1 MLLCFYLS
9 IIKINLQQKNLL
21 YFVDFIS
28 QFNCFP
34 VNKKNAGL

>member
-21 YFVDFIS
+21 YFVNFIS
-28 QFNCFP
+28 QFHCFP
-34 VNKKNAGL
+34 VNKKNAVL